1 MDKFKD
7 SMERTQNL
15 KEIMISFHAKI
26 NNAYVDLLKYLT
38 EYGQDSECVNLYN
51 AVGYSWIVETELEGL
66 YGTEKVIK
74 KLLQEF
80 YANKS

>member
-1 MDKFKD
+1 MDNFKD
-7 SMERTQNL
+7 NMERAQRL
-15 KEIMISFHAKI
+15 MEIMKNFNAKI
-26 NNAYVDLLKYLT
+26 SNAYVDLLKDLT

-51 AVGYSWIVETELEGL
+51 VAGYSWIVETELEGL

-74 KLLQEF
+74 KLLKDF